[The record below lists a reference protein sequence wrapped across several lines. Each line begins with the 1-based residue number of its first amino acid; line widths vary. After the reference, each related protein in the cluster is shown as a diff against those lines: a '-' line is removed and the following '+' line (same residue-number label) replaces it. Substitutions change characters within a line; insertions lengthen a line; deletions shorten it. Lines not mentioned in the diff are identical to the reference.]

1 MVGII
6 FFIGGYNDSRMHGQS
21 QESLQ
26 FEIGGLLTVIVG
38 AILLWRGYKL
48 RDNKLSDD
56 SLQTQ
61 NSI

>member
-6 FFIGGYNDSRMHGQS
+6 FFIGGYNGSRMHGQS

-61 NSI
+61 NPI